1 MQSYLLFSPEFDMI
15 RVSYLCLFAVF
26 LILLRMFHSY
36 DDITI
41 DGDGLQI

>member
-1 MQSYLLFSPEFDMI
+1 MQSNLLSSPEFDMI
-15 RVSYLCLFAVF
+15 RVCYLCLFAF
-26 LILLRMFHSY
+26 FILLRMFHSY